1 MTHGHEEEAIE
12 WAELV
17 LAANPSHPAMNRLL
31 ADYYRKSGQVGLAN
45 LHEAL
50 ASPPAD
56 PPANPRESG
65 ASASPSP

>member
-1 MTHGHEEEAIE
+1 MKTEAIE

-17 LAANPSHPAMNRLL
+17 LAAEPSHPAMNRLL

-45 LHEAL
+45 FHEAL
-50 ASPPAD
+50 ASPPR
-56 PPANPRESG
+56 PAGEPSRSG